1 MKKRP
6 GLAPFKKEK
15 EKTKIKNIDQVIDD
29 ILNSF
34 PGSFHKIPPPLLL
47 SKRFLLSWK
56 SSNLKDWLFT
66 LENINRSLVAEA
78 DTISTFD

>member
-34 PGSFHKIPPPLLL
+34 PG
-47 SKRFLLSWK
+47 
-56 SSNLKDWLFT
+56 LFSQ
-66 LENINRSLVAEA
+66 NSASVA
-78 DTISTFD
+78 FK

>member
-29 ILNSF
+29 I
-34 PGSFHKIPPPLLL
+34 
-47 SKRFLLSWK
+47 
-56 SSNLKDWLFT
+56 
-66 LENINRSLVAEA
+66 
-78 DTISTFD
+78 